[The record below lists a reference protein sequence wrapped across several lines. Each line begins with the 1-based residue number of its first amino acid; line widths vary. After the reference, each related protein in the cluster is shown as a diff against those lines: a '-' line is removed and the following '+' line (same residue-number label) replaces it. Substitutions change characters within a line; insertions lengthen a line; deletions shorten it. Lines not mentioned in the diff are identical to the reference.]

1 MAQPA
6 VRTIEELCDAWVRAP
21 DADEAGKCADELA
34 QRVLDVRDPR
44 LVTRLCSAIFARLS
58 RNDADADDDE
68 VIAVLDAVMCGPL
81 DTPGARGDRVVGR
94 ASGGA
99 LGVTAKC

>member
-58 RNDADADDDE
+58 RNDAGYTSS
-68 VIAVLDAVMCGPL
+68 LRFFL
-81 DTPGARGDRVVGR
+81 Y
-94 ASGGA
+94 
-99 LGVTAKC
+99 